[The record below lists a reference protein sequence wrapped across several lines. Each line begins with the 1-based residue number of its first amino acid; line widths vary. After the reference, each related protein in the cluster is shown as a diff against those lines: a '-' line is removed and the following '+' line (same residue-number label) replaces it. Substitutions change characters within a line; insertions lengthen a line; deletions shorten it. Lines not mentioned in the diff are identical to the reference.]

1 MPASHHYAVPRSLAA
16 VPFRGLSKRVA
27 PILATIA
34 LSVACG
40 DPNPSGNSAATP
52 PPGAS
57 LVIADTLYVNGMI
70 ITMNDKAP
78 RAEALALHN
87 GIIIAIGTSE
97 AVIPHQGP
105 ETEVVDLGGK
115 TLLPGFVDAH
125 SHFAGVG
132 MQAISANLL
141 PAPDGAVNSIP
152 ELQDAMRDFIA
163 TSPTVAK
170 YGVAIGFNYD
180 DSQLIEQRHPTRHEL
195 DAVSTELP
203 ILVMH
208 QSGHLAVYNSKA
220 LEMVDMG
227 PQTPDP
233 PGGVIEREADGKTPS
248 GVMQENAHF
257 MLVYQLVPKF
267 EGEDYVALFQAG
279 QQSYIAN
286 GFTTVQEGK
295 TDLAT
300 LEKLPDMAANGA
312 FSVDIVC
319 YADLKSLADHP
330 LIHGPLMSSEYTS
343 GFRIGGVK
351 ITLDGSPQGKTAWFS
366 EPYLV
371 PPVGQSSDYAGY
383 AAMTDEEALELLEL
397 AYSNDW
403 QLLAHT
409 NGDAAIDQLIRVV
422 QQAQK
427 SVPDKVR
434 RDVMIHGQFLRQDQ
448 VPELN
453 RLGLFPALYPMHTFY
468 WGDWHRDSVAGPAR
482 AQNISP
488 TGWLRDAGIPFTIH
502 SDAPVTFPNSMR
514 ILDSAVNRTTR
525 SGAVLGASHRVDPL
539 TALKAM
545 TLWAAYQH
553 GEESTKGSLEVG
565 KQADLVVLDGDP
577 TKVPSRSIKDIKV
590 LQTINDGKTIF
601 IAP

>member
-1 MPASHHYAVPRSLAA
+1 MPASHHYAVPRSLSA

-203 ILVMH
+203 ILAMH

-448 VPELN
+448 VPELK